1 MHVLV
6 CIKKNKN
13 NSKQEN
19 FPFLFLMYKIDKE
32 NYF

>member
-1 MHVLV
+1 MLE
-6 CIKKNKN
+6 KNKN